1 MHSKTRL
8 PETISIKDL
17 AQQMEKQG
25 KLRPAPSGG
34 SNTVERRALLAAHS
48 LAVRSPDDSAASIK
62 ASQDV
67 DGWMMLRC
75 SEIDCYD
82 RNPRVK
88 TNPRFAE
95 IRASIEARG
104 GLGEALSVTRR
115 PGSDR
120 HMCYMG
126 GNTRLQ
132 IVQEL
137 WHETKDPRYEWI
149 RVVVRPWVS
158 ESDVIA
164 AHLIENELRGDTT
177 FWEKAR
183 GVALLKSELESD
195 LGGPLSLRALSEHAN
210 KCGLKLHA
218 VTATNYLFAVDQ
230 LAPFGPHLTHESAGA
245 IRSRFGHL
253 EKLAE
258 ALNLDPYVRM
268 TEFQQ
273 LAADA
278 ATAINAVR
286 EQDDPPRL
294 TAAEVERILSQMNA
308 QFARQA
314 NCHISVVE
322 QTLLAAMGSEKQLS
336 SAEIRARLAG
346 DPPAEGPFSVDR
358 MMPDHFDSGSAP
370 RIGDHIALPPQHQS
384 APKRKR
390 TGRDRTDSGPAETPT
405 FAAALNG
412 FAAPFQI
419 SSCVR
424 WDSAQAHG
432 FCMEPLADSEQ
443 SISEPERRTRQAAH
457 RLLVS
462 LSGGS
467 DAADADAR
475 HIVSLLLQPA
485 YWPLMRT
492 LMDTYHHEFREYDS
506 PERL

>member
-25 KLRPAPSGG
+25 KLRPAPSVG
-34 SNTVERRALLAAHS
+34 SNAVERRALLAAHS

-67 DGWMMLRC
+67 DGWMLLRC
-75 SEIDCYD
+75 IEIDCYD
-82 RNPRVK
+82 RNPRVR

-115 PGSDR
+115 PGADR
-120 HMCYMG
+120 YMCYMG

-132 IVQEL
+132 VVQEL
-137 WHETKDPRYEWI
+137 WHETKDPKYEWI
-149 RVVVRPWVS
+149 RVVVHPWVS

-164 AHLIENELRGDTT
+164 AHLIENELRADTT

-195 LGGPLSLRALSEHAN
+195 LGAPLSLRALSEHAN

-218 VTATNYLFAVDQ
+218 VTASNYLFAVDQ

-278 ATAINAVR
+278 ATAINGVR
-286 EQDDPPRL
+286 EHDDPPRL
-294 TAAEVERILSQMNA
+294 TAVEVERILSQMNA

-314 NCHISVVE
+314 NCPVMTVE
-322 QTLLAAMGSEKQLS
+322 HTLFAVMGSEKQLS

-346 DPPAEGPFSVDR
+346 NPPAEGQISVDL
-358 MMPDHFDSGSAP
+358 DSESAP
-370 RIGDHIALPPQHQS
+370 RSGDLIALPPQQQS
-384 APKRKR
+384 GPTRKR
-390 TGRDRTDSGPAETPT
+390 TGRGRTDNESAGTST

-432 FCMEPLADSEQ
+432 FCMEPLSDSEH
-443 SISEPERRTRQAAH
+443 SISEPESRTREAAH

-475 HIVSLLLQPA
+475 HIVSLLLQPT

-492 LMDTYHHEFREYDS
+492 LMDTYHREFQKHDS
-506 PERL
+506 PERM

>member
-25 KLRPAPSGG
+25 KLRSAPSGG
-34 SNTVERRALLAAHS
+34 SNAVERRALLAAHS
-48 LAVRSPDDSAASIK
+48 LAVRSPDDSAVSIK

-75 SEIDCYD
+75 IEIDCYD

-115 PGSDR
+115 PGADR
-120 HMCYMG
+120 YMCYMG

-137 WHETKDPRYEWI
+137 WHETKDHKYEWI
-149 RVVVRPWVS
+149 RVVVHAWVS
-158 ESDVIA
+158 ESDIIA

-268 TEFQQ
+268 TGFQQ

-278 ATAINAVR
+278 ATAINSVR

-294 TAAEVERILSQMNA
+294 TTAEVERILSQMNA

-314 NCHISVVE
+314 NCPVSAVE
-322 QTLLAAMGSEKQLS
+322 HALLAVMGSERQLS
-336 SAEIRARLAG
+336 SAEIRARLAS
-346 DPPAEGPFSVDR
+346 DPPPEGLISGDLA
-358 MMPDHFDSGSAP
+358 MPDHVESERALRTSDHLAP
-370 RIGDHIALPPQHQS
+370 PPQQQA
-384 APKRKR
+384 APMRKR
-390 TGRDRTDSGPAETPT
+390 TGRGRTDSGQAEKPS
-405 FAAALNG
+405 FAAALND
-412 FAAPFQI
+412 FAAPLQI

-432 FCMEPLADSEQ
+432 FCMEPLADIEQ
-443 SISEPERRTRQAAH
+443 SISEPERRARQAAH

-467 DAADADAR
+467 DAADTDAR

-492 LMDTYHHEFREYDS
+492 LMDTYHHEFRKNDS

>member
-1 MHSKTRL
+1 
-8 PETISIKDL
+8 
-17 AQQMEKQG
+17 MEKQG
-25 KLRPAPSGG
+25 KLRPAPSCA
-34 SNTVERRALLAAHS
+34 SNAAERRALVAAHS
-48 LAVRSPDDSAASIK
+48 LAVRSPDTSAASIK
-62 ASQDV
+62 ASQAV

-75 SEIDCYD
+75 TEIDCYD

-88 TNPRFAE
+88 TNPRYAE

-115 PGSDR
+115 PQSDR
-120 HMCYMG
+120 YMCYMG

-137 WHETKDPRYEWI
+137 WHETKDPGYEWI
-149 RVVVRPWVS
+149 RAVVHPWVS

-164 AHLIENELRGDTT
+164 AHLIENELRADTT

-183 GVALLKSELESD
+183 GVALLKSELEAD
-195 LGGPLSLRALSEHAN
+195 LAGPLSLRALSEHAN

-278 ATAINAVR
+278 ANEINAVR

-294 TAAEVERILSQMNA
+294 AAVEVERILAQMNA

-314 NCHISVVE
+314 NCPVSAVE
-322 QTLLAAMGSEKQLS
+322 QTLFAMMGAAKQLS

-346 DPPAEGPFSVDR
+346 DPPAGGPISIDR
-358 MMPDHFDSGSAP
+358 TLPGHFDPESAT
-370 RIGDHIALPPQHQS
+370 RTGDHIAFPPQPQS
-384 APKRKR
+384 VPPRKR
-390 TGRDRTDSGPAETPT
+390 TGRGRTDSGPAGTPT
-405 FAAALNG
+405 FAVALNG

-432 FCMEPLADSEQ
+432 FCMAPLADSEH
-443 SISEPERRTRQAAH
+443 SIGAPETRTRQAAH

-467 DAADADAR
+467 DVADADAQ
-475 HIVSLLLQPA
+475 HIISLLLQPT

-492 LMDTYHHEFREYDS
+492 LMDTYHRQFPDEHS
-506 PERL
+506 PE